1 MRRNPLAVG
10 AISIVALAVLAFA
23 TLPERSPARPASS
36 EPPEEIQAEI
46 AVSEGLYASQPAPG
60 LPIERKEW
68 VFFVLSFIG
77 IMLGTINIRMAEMR
91 ERNQQFLPLGDVDN
105 EGRPARKK

>member
-1 MRRNPLAVG
+1 MFAPFAWWNGLSRQKRVGWLLVG
-10 AISIVALAVLAFA
+10 ASTIWL
-23 TLPERSPARPASS
+23 
-36 EPPEEIQAEI
+36 
-46 AVSEGLYASQPAPG
+46 LYFMKTRLFAPG